1 VHLAPIDDVSQAL
14 NFEGLLSEFLLGE
27 LFVLVV
33 AGLQV
38 IS

>member
-1 VHLAPIDDVSQAL
+1 MHLAPIDDVSQSL
-14 NFEGLLSEFLLGE
+14 NFEGLLSEFLLSK
-27 LFVLVV
+27 LLLLVV

>member
-1 VHLAPIDDVSQAL
+1 VHLAPVDDVSQAL
-14 NFEGLLSEFLLGE
+14 NFEGLLSEFLLSE
-27 LFVLVV
+27 LFLLVV